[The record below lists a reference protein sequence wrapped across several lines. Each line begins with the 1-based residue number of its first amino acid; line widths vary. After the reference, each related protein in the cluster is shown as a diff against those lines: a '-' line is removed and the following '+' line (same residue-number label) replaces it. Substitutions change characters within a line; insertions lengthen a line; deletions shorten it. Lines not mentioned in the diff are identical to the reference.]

1 MKSFKAPR
9 LFAILLVFSIAS
21 ASGAVAED
29 AEYELNGKLLP
40 PKKGQFQITFN
51 QEPDGYFG
59 ERYSYRVRPSE
70 VVDPT
75 RSLPHYQAILP
86 ACLKP
91 SDQTCIESVESRKV
105 GENDWIR
112 GTLSANQ
119 LDSRKLQI
127 PADRVPREF
136 EYGTWP
142 ADELSQL
149 AAGGVAS
156 SWELP
161 TTPHEFGVHYLAVV
175 QFKSSTLNERSAFN
189 PELGFS
195 ELNGMIRPWYWK
207 CAEMG
212 FNCDSVG
219 VELGKSPFEFP
230 TDSEYRITVRTNF
243 ISSRIGTWVVG
254 RLEKPTVDFNSE
266 KLIISG
272 RPVVYPLGFSLLN
285 TKEECSAK
293 IETVMNK
300 YFPKVQGFCS
310 ISSWFSTNSNDEVAL
325 PLFDAV
331 ANDVIQNAATSRW
344 TFSNAKTSNK
354 AEICPDPKSF
364 SFATSNA
371 MLYSVNPPVW
381 DKENSTL
388 SYRIASTHLDRNG
401 NVNKGSYSLAISKKK
416 ADCLWKFDTAK
427 ASATI
432 SITNS
437 EGTQNIAV
445 SSLRTSKDWIYFDA
459 SGFTFSAPEIKVKLI
474 NNAGKTATKS
484 ITCIKGSKSK
494 KVSGVSPKCPAGFK
508 LKK

>member
-1 MKSFKAPR
+1 
-9 LFAILLVFSIAS
+9 
-21 ASGAVAED
+21 
-29 AEYELNGKLLP
+29 
-40 PKKGQFQITFN
+40 
-51 QEPDGYFG
+51 
-59 ERYSYRVRPSE
+59 
-70 VVDPT
+70 
-75 RSLPHYQAILP
+75 
-86 ACLKP
+86 
-91 SDQTCIESVESRKV
+91 
-105 GENDWIR
+105 
-112 GTLSANQ
+112 
-119 LDSRKLQI
+119 
-127 PADRVPREF
+127 
-136 EYGTWP
+136 
-142 ADELSQL
+142 L

-161 TTPHEFGVHYLAVV
+161 TTPHEFGVHYLAIV
-175 QFKSSTLNERSAFN
+175 QFKSSSLTERSAFN

-219 VELGKSPFEFP
+219 VEIGKSPFEFP

-272 RPVVYPLGFSLLN
+272 RPVVYPMGFSLLDN
-285 TKEECSAK
+285 KEECLAK

-300 YFPKVQGFCS
+300 YFPRAPGFCET
-310 ISSWFSTNSNDEVAL
+310 SSGFMTNSNNEVAL

-344 TFSNAKTSNK
+344 TFSNAKTSNT

-381 DKENSTL
+381 DKQTSTL
-388 SYRIASTHLDRNG
+388 NYRIASTHLDRNG

-432 SITNS
+432 SIINS

-474 NNAGKTATKS
+474 NNAAKAATKS

-494 KVSGVSPKCPAGFK
+494 KVSGVSPKCPTGFK